1 MVWKNLNKRISIKF
15 IFIQIII
22 TILFIIC
29 IDVIANLFIERIGHK
44 DFRLQRPEPYV
55 NAEYFS
61 KDFINEAF
69 SQPGKWLLEEEYGGV
84 KPSNYKG
91 KWINVKNNRRV
102 TINKPRDYLGKIY
115 LFGGSTVYNGEV
127 PDNLTIASQLA
138 SLGANEYLYEVVN
151 MGATSIHSAQQVG
164 RLKSEI
170 KLNKRDF
177 VIFYDGVN
185 DVLQR
190 IIYENQEGYMIGQ
203 PKKESFWM
211 KLIRSKRKYSSILQ
225 IMYSEMIKN
234 SKEVS
239 PVLIND
245 SVDDYIN
252 ILVDTNKYVE
262 NQGAFFYHF
271 LQPTLFTKNK
281 LNDYEQMLVE
291 KGEPFVPLQFV
302 EPYKKSYPLIEN
314 RLKNF
319 DFSNS
324 LTGIFNKLD
333 KSPFLDYCHVNH
345 IGNKIISENIW
356 INIKAKLKAG

>member
-1 MVWKNLNKRISIKF
+1 
-15 IFIQIII
+15 
-22 TILFIIC
+22 
-29 IDVIANLFIERIGHK
+29 
-44 DFRLQRPEPYV
+44 
-55 NAEYFS
+55 
-61 KDFINEAF
+61 
-69 SQPGKWLLEEEYGGV
+69 
-84 KPSNYKG
+84 
-91 KWINVKNNRRV
+91 
-102 TINKPRDYLGKIY
+102 
-115 LFGGSTVYNGEV
+115 
-127 PDNLTIASQLA
+127 
-138 SLGANEYLYEVVN
+138 
-151 MGATSIHSAQQVG
+151 
-164 RLKSEI
+164 
-170 KLNKRDF
+170 
-177 VIFYDGVN
+177 
-185 DVLQR
+185 
-190 IIYENQEGYMIGQ
+190 
-203 PKKESFWM
+203 
-211 KLIRSKRKYSSILQ
+211 
-225 IMYSEMIKN
+225 MIKN

>member
-1 MVWKNLNKRISIKF
+1 
-15 IFIQIII
+15 
-22 TILFIIC
+22 
-29 IDVIANLFIERIGHK
+29 
-44 DFRLQRPEPYV
+44 
-55 NAEYFS
+55 
-61 KDFINEAF
+61 
-69 SQPGKWLLEEEYGGV
+69 
-84 KPSNYKG
+84 
-91 KWINVKNNRRV
+91 
-102 TINKPRDYLGKIY
+102 
-115 LFGGSTVYNGEV
+115 
-127 PDNLTIASQLA
+127 
-138 SLGANEYLYEVVN
+138 

-239 PVLIND
+239 PVLINN